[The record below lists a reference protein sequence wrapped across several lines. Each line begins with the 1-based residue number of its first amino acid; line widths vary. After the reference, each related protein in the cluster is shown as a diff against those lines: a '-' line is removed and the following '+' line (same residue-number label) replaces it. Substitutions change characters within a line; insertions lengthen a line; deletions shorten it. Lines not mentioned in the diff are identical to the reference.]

1 MITRA
6 LTLAAVLLAPTLVQA
21 QQSVRLRGTV
31 DAVDGPTIT
40 MTMTTGETAVA
51 TMNEDYSVL
60 VYRAIDVTD
69 LGPGDFLSI
78 PSIPGAEGAKIALS
92 INVFPE
98 AMRGTGEGERPWDM
112 REGSQMTNATIGT
125 VEAASD
131 SNILNVTYED
141 VSEQVVVPDGTP
153 ITRFGPEEGRVLE
166 AGDSAIIFATIED
179 DGTVAGS
186 FAGVSA
192 DGTLPPV

>member
-1 MITRA
+1 MLIRA
-6 LTLAAVLLAPTLVQA
+6 LTLAAVLVAPTLVQA

-31 DAVDGPTIT
+31 EAVDGSAIT
-40 MTMTTGETAVA
+40 MTTTTGETATA
-51 TMNEDYSVL
+51 TMNDDYSVL
-60 VYRAIDVTD
+60 VYRTIDVSD

-153 ITRFGPEEGRVLE
+153 ITRFAPEEGRVLQP
-166 AGDSAIIFATIED
+166 GDSAIIFATSQD
-179 DGTVAGS
+179 DGTLTGA
-186 FAGVSA
+186 FAGVSV